1 MLNLGFPLD
10 LPTALLV
17 ISAIGALG
25 VFVYPDETEDGKSSF
40 GVPAAALFV
49 ALVQVAVWIYAVT
62 RFDFSQPNAVQME
75 QQHVWFTDINASFD
89 VGFTAV
95 GLWLT
100 GLTVVVMAAAIAYG
114 WWSGR
119 QRPNAYYALM
129 VFLTGAIVGVF
140 VAQDL

>member
-49 ALVQVAVWIYAVT
+49 ALVQVGVWILAVT
-62 RFDFSQPNAVQME
+62 KFDFKHPNAVQME
-75 QQHVWFTDINASFD
+75 QQHVWFKDINASFD
-89 VGFTAV
+89 VAFSAV
-95 GLWLT
+95 GLWLS

-114 WWSGR
+114 WWSR
-119 QRPNAYYALM
+119 PKRPNASSAM
-129 VFLTGAIVGVF
+129 
-140 VAQDL
+140 